1 MGEIS
6 VSLDYVFKMK
16 VEAVGTQSKAHL
28 FILLVPVILLVP
40 MVETMAYSAHA

>member
-16 VEAVGTQSKAHL
+16 VEAVVTQSKAHL
-28 FILLVPVILLVP
+28 VILLVPV
-40 MVETMAYSAHA
+40 MRAAAYSAQA